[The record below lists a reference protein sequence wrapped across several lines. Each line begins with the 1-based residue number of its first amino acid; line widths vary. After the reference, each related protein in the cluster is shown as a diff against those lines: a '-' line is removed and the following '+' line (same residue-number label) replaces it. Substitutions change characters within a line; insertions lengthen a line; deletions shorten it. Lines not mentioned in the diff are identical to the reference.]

1 MPDKWELATKK
12 LFELTEAGM
21 LTWTLSDESIADG
34 PVLGFVY
41 RAVVNDKTI
50 FVYEEKIKR
59 RLEDGIPDGRC
70 SVIEFAVWDAGRDR
84 WVPQWRWPGNS
95 YDDVLLDS
103 VRFHTA
109 GSEEFLETFLS
120 SAAT

>member
-1 MPDKWELATKK
+1 MPDKWELATQK
-12 LFELTEAGM
+12 LFELTEAGK
-21 LTWTLSDESIADG
+21 LIWSLAYEYVVDS

-41 RAVVNDKTI
+41 RAEVSGKYI
-50 FVYEEKIKR
+50 FAYEEKIIGS
-59 RLEDGIPDGRC
+59 LEDGIPDGRC

-84 WVPQWRWPGNS
+84 WVPQWRWPGNN

-103 VRFHTA
+103 VKFHTA
-109 GSEEFLETFLS
+109 GGEEFLETFLS